1 MAAVA
6 PLREEQEQWQP
17 ERVRP
22 RDLRRQPLQRRP
34 LPKSFV
40 PAPSSAGGT
49 SSRPQ
54 LAVVPRRRRAVGI
67 VVMSCVTLFTLCLG
81 AVAFQT
87 RLAQNQ
93 LTLDRTERDVVLAKE
108 RYDILRR
115 QRAEL
120 RSPTRLSLEA
130 ARLGMTPA
138 ENGEFMVIPAD
149 VVAAVAATSSGLPNE
164 VSTKE
169 SNFDQF
175 GQVKEVTGDTP

>member
-6 PLREEQEQWQP
+6 PLREEPAQWQP

-40 PAPSSAGGT
+40 PAPAGGT

-130 ARLGMTPA
+130 TRLGMTPA

-149 VVAAVAATSSGLPNE
+149 VVAAVAASSSGLPNE